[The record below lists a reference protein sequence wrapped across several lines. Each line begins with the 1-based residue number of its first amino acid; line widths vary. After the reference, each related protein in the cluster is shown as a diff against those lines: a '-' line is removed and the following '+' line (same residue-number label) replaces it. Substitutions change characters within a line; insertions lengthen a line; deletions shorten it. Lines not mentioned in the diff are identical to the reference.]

1 LSLLKL
7 QPLSIPVFCN
17 SLNTKPKTQKILH
30 FVSIMKTL
38 HSYNSLQQQG
48 ILTILP
54 SSDHHYPSL
63 PPPSLRRT
71 LSADMSSTK
80 WCSPI
85 KKIPSSQ
92 AFHHNKIECSKQGVV
107 VVDDDDDDDDDDS
120 VSWSSILLHNSLSDD
135 PPKSSVVA
143 APPPPPPYVHP
154 LLKKTSHSLSDIS
167 LQICTESLG
176 SETGSD
182 GFSSYPSS
190 EDGDFDGLMTETDC
204 SDDIDT
210 FEWKPVKFSRK
221 KSPPRS
227 FPPLIS
233 SLDSPDGVSIGI
245 QSRRK
250 DGRLILD
257 AVSVPSRKN
266 FRAERRDGRLIL
278 SLFTTPANLLVKEEE
293 EEELEEL
300 IAGEFEEVKES
311 EIVEVGNDENSLE
324 VEELE
329 IPIEKTPRL
338 SSSVMNFHRLTNM
351 MKKTNGLINRNPT
364 WTNEKDGLETPTTTP
379 LSQSLPP
386 RPPSLTAATAG
397 SFLNAYEYYWRS
409 KPTGKSAGIQ
419 NPNGQ
424 QQTQITRKLISSNN
438 QMTDEKQQILVLKGN
453 RGDYLV
459 PLSNGCKVPRR
470 SVLLREPCCIATT

>member
-1 LSLLKL
+1 
-7 QPLSIPVFCN
+7 
-17 SLNTKPKTQKILH
+17 
-30 FVSIMKTL
+30 MKTL
-38 HSYNSLQQQG
+38 HNYNSLQKQG

-54 SSDHHYPSL
+54 SSDNHYPSL

-92 AFHHNKIECSKQGVV
+92 AFHDNSNNNKIDSSKHGVH
-107 VVDDDDDDDDDDS
+107 DS
-120 VSWSSILLHNSLSDD
+120 VPWSSILLHNSVSDD
-135 PPKSSVVA
+135 PPKSPVVA
-143 APPPPPPYVHP
+143 APYVHP

-190 EDGDFDGLMTETDC
+190 EDGDFDRHITETDY
-204 SDDIDT
+204 SEIDT

-227 FPPLIS
+227 FPPPIS
-233 SLDSPDGVSIGI
+233 SLDSPDGVSICI
-245 QSRRK
+245 QSRRE
-250 DGRLILD
+250 DGRLMLD

-278 SLFTTPANLLVKEEE
+278 SLFRTPENLLVNE
-293 EEELEEL
+293 EEELEEM
-300 IAGEFEEVKES
+300 IAGEFEEVKEL
-311 EIVEVGNDENSLE
+311 EIVEVGNDENVLE

-351 MKKTNGLINRNPT
+351 MKKTNGLINRNPA
-364 WTNEKDGLETPTTTP
+364 WPKEKDASETPTTP

-397 SFLNAYEYYWRS
+397 TFLNAYEYYWRS

-438 QMTDEKQQILVLKGN
+438 QMADEKQQILVLKGN